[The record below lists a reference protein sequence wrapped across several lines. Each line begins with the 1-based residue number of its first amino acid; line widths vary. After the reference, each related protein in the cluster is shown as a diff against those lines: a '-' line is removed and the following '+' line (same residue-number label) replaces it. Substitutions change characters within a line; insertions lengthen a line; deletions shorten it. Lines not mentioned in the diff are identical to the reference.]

1 MNRFAEGLK
10 GIKGATGKVS
20 PKAVEVAVH
29 APSQAVEEAKLAP
42 VPLPPS
48 RQGKVAIAAYFDPA
62 VRKQFAILAVKEE
75 KSHAALLA
83 DAINLLFER
92 YGEPPIASA

>member
-10 GIKGATGKVS
+10 QIKGASGKVT
-20 PKAVEVAVH
+20 PKAKAAPEPPQDETRAMPASVA
-29 APSQAVEEAKLAP
+29 
-42 VPLPPS
+42 PS

-75 KSHAALLA
+75 KSQAALLA
-83 DAINLLFER
+83 DALNLLFER